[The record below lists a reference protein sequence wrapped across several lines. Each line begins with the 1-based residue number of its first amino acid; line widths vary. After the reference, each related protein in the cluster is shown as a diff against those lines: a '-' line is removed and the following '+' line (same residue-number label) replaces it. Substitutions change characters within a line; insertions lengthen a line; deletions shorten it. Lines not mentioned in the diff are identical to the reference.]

1 MHLLGLF
8 DKLLAEVGVC
18 HIDEGFGLLPGGQ
31 TLEVDAAV
39 FSAEVMQIGAGIGDD
54 AAVFQRGTDAALKL
68 TGLLI
73 KEGRGQADEALA
85 TLGKVCAQH
94 EVQLAACTGNVLDA
108 GALRIHLVLSHSMV
122 FLLLFPFKTP
132 SFLSFMHVFIFSLY
146 F

>member
-39 FSAEVMQIGAGIGDD
+39 FGAEVMQIGAGIGDD
-54 AAVFQRGTDAALKL
+54 AAVFQRGTDAALEL

-73 KEGRGQADEALA
+73 KEGRGQADKALA
-85 TLGKVCAQH
+85 ALGKVCAQN
-94 EVQLAACTGNVLDA
+94 EIQLSAGAADVLDPC
-108 GALRIHLVLSHSMV
+108 GFGIYLSEQGGCAS
-122 FLLLFPFKTP
+122 
-132 SFLSFMHVFIFSLY
+132 
-146 F
+146 

>member
-54 AAVFQRGTDAALKL
+54 AAVFQRGTDAALA
-68 TGLLI
+68 I
-73 KEGRGQADEALA
+73 
-85 TLGKVCAQH
+85 
-94 EVQLAACTGNVLDA
+94 
-108 GALRIHLVLSHSMV
+108 LSVSAIMTTARNCSM
-122 FLLLFPFKTP
+122 
-132 SFLSFMHVFIFSLY
+132 H
-146 F
+146 

>member
-54 AAVFQRGTDAALKL
+54 AAVFQRGTDAALEL
-68 TGLLI
+68 TGLLML
-73 KEGRGQADEALA
+73 E
-85 TLGKVCAQH
+85 
-94 EVQLAACTGNVLDA
+94 N
-108 GALRIHLVLSHSMV
+108 
-122 FLLLFPFKTP
+122 
-132 SFLSFMHVFIFSLY
+132 
-146 F
+146 